1 MFDHSNKIE
10 PRRLNKLTERLER
23 VTGQHEL
30 LGYDIGTI
38 AGDLTRDERSALSML
53 CTLYRLSPQMPVEDK
68 ISLWLKGPDGDKP
81 AALTQGDLQRM
92 VSQVED
98 QLADKIADL
107 ERLVA
112 ATQRVTHEV
121 VIGGDTKEL
130 GDVHIHEA
138 FDDILAIL
146 AQRENVYLIGPAGS
160 GKTTIAEQCAKAL
173 ALQFYCYGAVKFDHD
188 IIGHIDAEGKYSQTN
203 FYRAFK
209 HGGLV
214 LMDEMDA
221 SSSNALLT
229 LNAALA
235 NDFASFPLGNDGE
248 GGMVKKHP
256 DFVVIASANTFGHG
270 ASAQYVGRN
279 PMDMATLDRFCN
291 VTMGYDE
298 SLERAIAGNDAWV
311 DYVQA
316 VRAAVEH
323 HKMRYV
329 VSPRASVKGAKLLA
343 AGMDAAKVAS
353 VTIWNKGFSETDK
366 QKIMDDIGIEVIA
379 NVEVA

>member
-23 VTGQHEL
+23 VTKSHN
-30 LGYDIGTI
+30 LGCAVQVI

-68 ISLWLKGPDGDKP
+68 ISLWLEGPDGNKP
-81 AALTQGDLQRM
+81 ATLTQDDLQRM

-98 QLADKIADL
+98 QLADQIADL
-107 ERLVA
+107 ERQVA
-112 ATQRVTHEV
+112 ATRTVRHEI
-121 VIGGDTKEL
+121 VIGDEIVDL

-138 FDDILAIL
+138 FDEILAIL

-173 ALQFYCYGAVKFDHD
+173 ALQFYCYGAIKYDHD
-188 IIGHIDAEGKYSQTN
+188 VVGYVKPDGSYSQTN
-203 FYRAFK
+203 FYKAFK

-221 SSSNALLT
+221 SSNNALLA

-248 GGMVKKHP
+248 GGMVRKHP

-298 SLERAIAGNDAWV
+298 SLERAITGNDAWV

-316 VRAAVEH
+316 VRHAVAH

-343 AGMDAAKVAS
+343 AGMDVTKVAS

-366 QKIMDDIGIEVIA
+366 QKIMDEIGIEIIA
-379 NVEVA
+379 NVEAA

>member
-1 MFDHSNKIE
+1 MFDHSTKIE
-10 PRRLNKLTERLER
+10 PRRLNKLTERLVR
-23 VTGQHEL
+23 VTDAAKLHGLSE
-30 LGYDIGTI
+30 I
-38 AGDLTRDERSALSML
+38 ADGLSRDERSALSML

-68 ISLWLKGPDGDKP
+68 ISLWLEGPDGNKP
-81 AALTQGDLQRM
+81 ATLTQGDLQRM

-98 QLADKIADL
+98 QLADQIADL
-107 ERLVA
+107 ERQVA
-112 ATQRVTHEV
+112 ATKRVTHEV
-121 VIGGDTKEL
+121 KIGGDTKEL

-138 FDDILAIL
+138 FDEILAIL

-173 ALQFYCYGAVKFDHD
+173 ALQFYCYGAIKYDHD
-188 IIGHIDAEGKYSQTN
+188 VVGYVKPDGSYSQTN
-203 FYRAFK
+203 FYKAFK

-221 SSSNALLT
+221 SSNNALLA

-248 GGMVKKHP
+248 GGMVRKHP

-298 SLERAIAGNDAWV
+298 SLERAITGNDAWV

-316 VRAAVEH
+316 VRHAVAH

-343 AGMDAAKVAS
+343 AGMDKRKVAS

-366 QKIMDDIGIEVIA
+366 QKIMDEIGIEIIA
-379 NVEVA
+379 NVEAA

>member
-1 MFDHSNKIE
+1 MFDHSNTIE
-10 PRRLNKLTERLER
+10 PRRLNKLAERLAG
-23 VTGQHEL
+23 VTQSVD
-30 LGYDIGTI
+30 LGYAVAII
-38 AGDLTRDERSALSML
+38 ADGLSRDERSALSLL

-68 ISLWLKGPDGDKP
+68 IALWVHGPDGGK
-81 AALTQGDLQRM
+81 AATLTGDDLDRM
-92 VSQVED
+92 VSQVTER
-98 QLADKIADL
+98 LESKIEDL
-107 ERLVA
+107 ERQVA
-112 ATQRVTHEV
+112 ATRTVRHEI
-121 VIGGDTKEL
+121 VIGDEIVDL
-130 GDVHIHEA
+130 GDVHVHEV
-138 FDDILAIL
+138 FDEILPTVAVG
-146 AQRENVYLIGPAGS
+146 ENVYLVGPAGS
-160 GKTTIAEQCAKAL
+160 GKTTIAKQVAEAL
-173 ALQFYCYGAVKFDHD
+173 GLDFYCYGAIKYDHD
-188 IIGHIDAEGKYSQTN
+188 VVGYVDATGAYSQTN
-203 FYRAFK
+203 FYKAFK

-221 SSSNALLT
+221 SSSNALLA

-248 GGMVKKHP
+248 GGMIEKHP

-298 SLERAIAGNDAWV
+298 SLERAIAGNDTWV

-316 VRAAVEH
+316 VRNAVAH

-343 AGMDAAKVAS
+343 AGVSPQRVAAQ
-353 VTIWNKGFSETDK
+353 TIWNKGFSETDK
-366 QKIMDDIGIEVIA
+366 QKIMDEIEVGIIA
-379 NVEVA
+379 NVEAA

>member
-1 MFDHSNKIE
+1 MFDHSTKIE

-23 VTGQHEL
+23 VTGSHEL
-30 LGYDIGTI
+30 GYAVQVI

-68 ISLWLKGPDGDKP
+68 ISLWLEGPDGNKP
-81 AALTQGDLQRM
+81 ATLTQGDLQRM

-98 QLADKIADL
+98 QLADQIADL
-107 ERLVA
+107 ERQVA
-112 ATQRVTHEV
+112 ATRTVRHEI
-121 VIGGDTKEL
+121 VIGDEIVDL

-173 ALQFYCYGAVKFDHD
+173 ALQFYCYGAIKYDHD
-188 IIGHIDAEGKYSQTN
+188 VVGYVKPDGSYSQTN
-203 FYRAFK
+203 FYKAFK

-221 SSSNALLT
+221 SSNNALLA

-248 GGMVKKHP
+248 GGMVKRHP
-256 DFVVIASANTFGHG
+256 DFVAIASANTFGHG

-298 SLERAIAGNDAWV
+298 SLERAITGNDAWV

-316 VRAAVEH
+316 VRHAVAH

-343 AGMDAAKVAS
+343 AGMDKWKVAS

-366 QKIMDDIGIEVIA
+366 QKIMDEIGIEVIA
-379 NVEVA
+379 NVEAA

>member
-10 PRRLNKLTERLER
+10 PRRLNKLTERLVR
-23 VTGQHEL
+23 VTQANND
-30 LGYDIGTI
+30 GYAVQVI

-68 ISLWLKGPDGDKP
+68 ISLWLEGPDGNKP
-81 AALTQGDLQRM
+81 ATLTQGDLQRM

-98 QLADKIADL
+98 QLADQIADL
-107 ERLVA
+107 ERQVA
-112 ATQRVTHEV
+112 ATRTVRHEI
-121 VIGGDTKEL
+121 VIGDEIVDL

-173 ALQFYCYGAVKFDHD
+173 ALQFYCYGAIKYDHD
-188 IIGHIDAEGKYSQTN
+188 VVGYVKPDGSYSQTN
-203 FYRAFK
+203 FYKAFK

-221 SSSNALLT
+221 SSNNALLA

-248 GGMVKKHP
+248 GGMVRRHP
-256 DFVVIASANTFGHG
+256 DFVAIASANTFGHG

-316 VRAAVEH
+316 VRHAVAH

-379 NVEVA
+379 NVEAA

>member
-1 MFDHSNKIE
+1 MFDHSNTIE
-10 PRRLNKLTERLER
+10 PRRLNKLAERLAG
-23 VTGQHEL
+23 VTQSVD
-30 LGYDIGTI
+30 LGYAVAII
-38 AGDLTRDERSALSML
+38 ADGLSRDERSALSLL

-68 ISLWLKGPDGDKP
+68 IALWVHGPDGGK
-81 AALTQGDLQRM
+81 AATLTGDDLDRM
-92 VSQVED
+92 VSQVTER
-98 QLADKIADL
+98 LESKIEDL
-107 ERLVA
+107 ERQVA
-112 ATQRVTHEV
+112 ATRTVRHEI
-121 VIGGDTKEL
+121 VIGDEIVDL
-130 GDVHIHEA
+130 GDVHVHEV
-138 FDDILAIL
+138 FDEILPTVAVG
-146 AQRENVYLIGPAGS
+146 ENVYLVGPAGS
-160 GKTTIAEQCAKAL
+160 GKTTIAKQVAEAL
-173 ALQFYCYGAVKFDHD
+173 GLDFYCYGAIKYDHD
-188 IIGHIDAEGKYSQTN
+188 VVGYVDATGAYSQTN
-203 FYRAFK
+203 FYKAFK

-221 SSSNALLT
+221 SSSNALLA

-248 GGMVKKHP
+248 GGMVEKHP

-298 SLERAIAGNDAWV
+298 SLERAIAGNDTWV

-316 VRAAVEH
+316 VRNAVAH

-343 AGMDAAKVAS
+343 AGVSPQRVAAQ
-353 VTIWNKGFSETDK
+353 TIWNKGFSETDK
-366 QKIMDDIGIEVIA
+366 QKIMDEIEVGIIA
-379 NVEVA
+379 NVEAA

>member
-10 PRRLNKLTERLER
+10 PRRLNKLTERLEH
-23 VTGQHEL
+23 VTQASND
-30 LGYDIGTI
+30 GYAVQVI

-68 ISLWLKGPDGDKP
+68 ISLWLEGPDGNKP

>member
-1 MFDHSNKIE
+1 MFDHSNTIE
-10 PRRLNKLTERLER
+10 ERRLTKLAERLVR
-23 VTGQHEL
+23 VTQASNYADGVQV
-30 LGYDIGTI
+30 I

-68 ISLWLKGPDGDKP
+68 ISLWLEGPDGNKP
-81 AALTQGDLQRM
+81 ATLTQGDLQRM

-98 QLADKIADL
+98 QLADQIADL
-107 ERLVA
+107 ERQVA
-112 ATQRVTHEV
+112 ATRTVRHEI
-121 VIGGDTKEL
+121 VIGDEIVDL

-138 FDDILAIL
+138 FDEILAIL

-366 QKIMDDIGIEVIA
+366 QKLMDDIGIEVIA

>member
-1 MFDHSNKIE
+1 MFDHSNTIE
-10 PRRLNKLTERLER
+10 ERRLTKLAERLVR
-23 VTGQHEL
+23 VTQASNYADGVQV
-30 LGYDIGTI
+30 I

-68 ISLWLKGPDGDKP
+68 ITLWVHGPDGDKP
-81 AALTQGDLQRM
+81 ATLTQGDLQRM

-98 QLADKIADL
+98 QLADQIADL
-107 ERLVA
+107 ERQVA
-112 ATQRVTHEV
+112 ATRTVRHEI
-121 VIGGDTKEL
+121 VIGDEIVDL

-366 QKIMDDIGIEVIA
+366 QKLMDDIGIEVIA

>member
-68 ISLWLKGPDGDKP
+68 ISLWLEGPDCNKP

-188 IIGHIDAEGKYSQTN
+188 IIGHIYAEGKYSQTN

-366 QKIMDDIGIEVIA
+366 QKIIDDIGIEVIA

>member
-23 VTGQHEL
+23 VIQANND
-30 LGYDIGTI
+30 GYAVQVI

-68 ISLWLKGPDGDKP
+68 ISLWLEGPDGNKP
-81 AALTQGDLQRM
+81 AALTQSDLQRM
-92 VSQVED
+92 VSQVEF
-98 QLADKIADL
+98 QLADQIADL
-107 ERLVA
+107 ERQVA
-112 ATQRVTHEV
+112 ATRTVRHEI
-121 VIGGDTKEL
+121 VIGDEIVDL

-173 ALQFYCYGAVKFDHD
+173 ALQFYCYGAIKYDHD
-188 IIGHIDAEGKYSQTN
+188 VVGYVKPDGSYSQTN
-203 FYRAFK
+203 FYKAFK

-221 SSSNALLT
+221 SSNNALLA

-379 NVEVA
+379 NVEAA

>member
-1 MFDHSNKIE
+1 MFDHSTKIE
-10 PRRLNKLTERLER
+10 PRRLNKLTERLVR
-23 VTGQHEL
+23 VTDAADLHGL
-30 LGYDIGTI
+30 PDIADG
-38 AGDLTRDERSALSML
+38 LSRDERSALSML

-68 ISLWLKGPDGDKP
+68 ISLWLEGPDGNKP
-81 AALTQGDLQRM
+81 ATLTQDDLQRM

-98 QLADKIADL
+98 QLADQIADL
-107 ERLVA
+107 ERQVA
-112 ATQRVTHEV
+112 ATRTVRHEI
-121 VIGGDTKEL
+121 VIGDEIVDL

-138 FDDILAIL
+138 FDEILAIL

-173 ALQFYCYGAVKFDHD
+173 ALQFYCYGAIKYDHD
-188 IIGHIDAEGKYSQTN
+188 VVGYVKPDGSYSQTN
-203 FYRAFK
+203 FYKAFK

-221 SSSNALLT
+221 SSNNALLA

-248 GGMVKKHP
+248 GGMVRKHP

-316 VRAAVEH
+316 VRHAVAH

-343 AGMDAAKVAS
+343 AGMDVTKVAS

-366 QKIMDDIGIEVIA
+366 QKIMDEIGIEVIA
-379 NVEVA
+379 NVEAA

>member
-23 VTGQHEL
+23 VTTSHP
-30 LGYDIGTI
+30 D
-38 AGDLTRDERSALSML
+38 DLTRHPDNLSRDERSALSML
-53 CTLYRLSPQMPVEDK
+53 CTLYRLSPQMPIEDK
-68 ISLWLKGPDGDKP
+68 ISLWLKGPDGGKP
-81 AALTQGDLQRM
+81 ASLASDDLDRM
-92 VSQVED
+92 VAQVTDRLES
-98 QLADKIADL
+98 KIEDL
-107 ERLVA
+107 ERQVA
-112 ATQRVTHEV
+112 ATRTVRHEI

-173 ALQFYCYGAVKFDHD
+173 SLQFYCYGAVKFDHD

-343 AGMDAAKVAS
+343 AGMDVAKVAS

-379 NVEVA
+379 NVEAA

>member
-23 VTGQHEL
+23 VTGSHEL
-30 LGYDIGTI
+30 GYAVQVI

-68 ISLWLKGPDGDKP
+68 ISLWLEGPDGNKP
-81 AALTQGDLQRM
+81 ATLTQGDLQRM
-92 VSQVED
+92 VSQVEF
-98 QLADKIADL
+98 QLADQIADL
-107 ERLVA
+107 ERQVA
-112 ATQRVTHEV
+112 ATRTVRHEI
-121 VIGGDTKEL
+121 VIGDEIVDL

-173 ALQFYCYGAVKFDHD
+173 ALQFYCYGAIKYDHD
-188 IIGHIDAEGKYSQTN
+188 VVGYVKPDGSYSQTN
-203 FYRAFK
+203 FYKAFK

-221 SSSNALLT
+221 SSNNALLA

-248 GGMVKKHP
+248 GGMVTKHP

-298 SLERAIAGNDAWV
+298 SLERAITGNDAWV

-316 VRAAVEH
+316 VRHAVAH

-366 QKIMDDIGIEVIA
+366 QKIMDDIGIEVIT
-379 NVEVA
+379 NVEAA

>member
-1 MFDHSNKIE
+1 MFDHSNTIE
-10 PRRLNKLTERLER
+10 ERRLTKLAERLVR
-23 VTGQHEL
+23 VTQASNYADGVQV
-30 LGYDIGTI
+30 I

-68 ISLWLKGPDGDKP
+68 ITLWVHGPDGGN
-81 AALTQGDLQRM
+81 AATLTQDDLQRM

-98 QLADKIADL
+98 QLADQIADL
-107 ERLVA
+107 ERQVA
-112 ATQRVTHEV
+112 ATRTVRHEI
-121 VIGGDTKEL
+121 VIGDEIVDL

-291 VTMGYDE
+291 VTMGYAE

-366 QKIMDDIGIEVIA
+366 QKLMDDIGIEVIA

>member
-1 MFDHSNKIE
+1 MFDHSNTIE
-10 PRRLNKLTERLER
+10 ERRLTKLAERLVR
-23 VTGQHEL
+23 VTQASNYADGVQV
-30 LGYDIGTI
+30 I
-38 AGDLTRDERSALSML
+38 AGALTRDERSALSML

-68 ISLWLKGPDGDKP
+68 ITLWVHGPDGGN
-81 AALTQGDLQRM
+81 AATLTQDDLQRM

-98 QLADKIADL
+98 QLADQIADL
-107 ERLVA
+107 ERQVA
-112 ATQRVTHEV
+112 ATRTVRHEI
-121 VIGGDTKEL
+121 VIGDEIVDL

-366 QKIMDDIGIEVIA
+366 QKLMDDIGIEVIA

>member
-10 PRRLNKLTERLER
+10 PRRLNKLTERLVR
-23 VTGQHEL
+23 VTQASNYADGVQV
-30 LGYDIGTI
+30 I

-53 CTLYRLSPQMPVEDK
+53 CTLYRLSPQTPIEDK
-68 ISLWLKGPDGDKP
+68 ISLWLEGPDGGKP
-81 AALTQGDLQRM
+81 ASLASDDLDRM
-92 VSQVED
+92 VAQVTDRLES
-98 QLADKIADL
+98 KIEDL
-107 ERLVA
+107 ERQVA
-112 ATQRVTHEV
+112 ATRTVRHEI

-343 AGMDAAKVAS
+343 AGMDVAKVAS

-366 QKIMDDIGIEVIA
+366 QKIMDDIGTEVIA
-379 NVEVA
+379 NVEAA

>member
-1 MFDHSNKIE
+1 
-10 PRRLNKLTERLER
+10 
-23 VTGQHEL
+23 
-30 LGYDIGTI
+30 
-38 AGDLTRDERSALSML
+38 
-53 CTLYRLSPQMPVEDK
+53 
-68 ISLWLKGPDGDKP
+68 
-81 AALTQGDLQRM
+81 M

-98 QLADKIADL
+98 QLADQIADL
-107 ERLVA
+107 ERQVA
-112 ATQRVTHEV
+112 ATRTVRHEI
-121 VIGGDTKEL
+121 VIGDEIVDL

-160 GKTTIAEQCAKAL
+160 GKPTIAEQCAKAL
-173 ALQFYCYGAVKFDHD
+173 ALQFYCSGAVKFDHD

-366 QKIMDDIGIEVIA
+366 QKLMDDIGIEVIA

>member
-1 MFDHSNKIE
+1 MFDHSNTIE
-10 PRRLNKLTERLER
+10 PRRLNKLAERLAG
-23 VTGQHEL
+23 VTQSVD
-30 LGYDIGTI
+30 LGYAVAII
-38 AGDLTRDERSALSML
+38 ADGLSRDERSALSLL

-68 ISLWLKGPDGDKP
+68 IALWVHGPDGGK
-81 AALTQGDLQRM
+81 AATLTGDDLDRM
-92 VSQVED
+92 VSQVTER
-98 QLADKIADL
+98 LESKIEDL
-107 ERLVA
+107 ERQVA
-112 ATQRVTHEV
+112 ATRTVRHEI
-121 VIGGDTKEL
+121 VIGDEIVDL
-130 GDVHIHEA
+130 GDVHVHEV
-138 FDDILAIL
+138 FDEILPAV
-146 AQRENVYLIGPAGS
+146 AVGENVYLVGPAGS
-160 GKTTIAEQCAKAL
+160 GKTTIAKQVAEAL
-173 ALQFYCYGAVKFDHD
+173 GLDFYCYGAIKYDHD
-188 IIGHIDAEGKYSQTN
+188 VVGYVDATGAYSQTN
-203 FYRAFK
+203 FYKAFK

-221 SSSNALLT
+221 SSSNALLA

-248 GGMVKKHP
+248 GGMIEKHP

-298 SLERAIAGNDAWV
+298 SLERAIAGNDTWV

-316 VRAAVEH
+316 VRNAVAH

-343 AGMDAAKVAS
+343 AGVSPQRVAAQ
-353 VTIWNKGFSETDK
+353 TIWNKGFSETDK
-366 QKIMDDIGIEVIA
+366 QKIMDEIEVGIIA
-379 NVEVA
+379 NVEAA

>member
-1 MFDHSNKIE
+1 MFDHSNTIE
-10 PRRLNKLTERLER
+10 PRRLNKLAERLAG
-23 VTGQHEL
+23 VTQSVD
-30 LGYDIGTI
+30 LGYAVAIVANG
-38 AGDLTRDERSALSML
+38 LSRDERSALSLL

-68 ISLWLKGPDGDKP
+68 IALWVHGPDGGK
-81 AALTQGDLQRM
+81 AATLTGDDLDRM
-92 VSQVED
+92 VAQVTER
-98 QLADKIADL
+98 LESKIEDL
-107 ERLVA
+107 ERQVA
-112 ATQRVTHEV
+112 ATRTVRHEI
-121 VIGGDTKEL
+121 VIGDEIVDL
-130 GDVHIHEA
+130 GDVHVHEV
-138 FDDILAIL
+138 FDEILPTVAVG
-146 AQRENVYLIGPAGS
+146 ENVYLVGPAGS
-160 GKTTIAEQCAKAL
+160 GKTTIAKQVAEAL
-173 ALQFYCYGAVKFDHD
+173 GLDFYCYGAIKYDHD
-188 IIGHIDAEGKYSQTN
+188 VVGYVDATGAYSQTN
-203 FYRAFK
+203 FYKAFK

-221 SSSNALLT
+221 SSSNALLA

-248 GGMVKKHP
+248 GGMIEKHP

-298 SLERAIAGNDAWV
+298 SLERAIAGNDTWV

-316 VRAAVEH
+316 VRNAVAH

-343 AGMDAAKVAS
+343 AGVSPQRVAAQ
-353 VTIWNKGFSETDK
+353 TIWNKGFSETDK
-366 QKIMDDIGIEVIA
+366 QKIMDEIEVGIIA
-379 NVEVA
+379 NVEAA

>member
-1 MFDHSNKIE
+1 MFDHSTKIE

-23 VTGQHEL
+23 VTGSHEL
-30 LGYDIGTI
+30 GYAVQVI

-68 ISLWLKGPDGDKP
+68 ITLWVHGPDGGN
-81 AALTQGDLQRM
+81 AATLTQDDLQRM

-98 QLADKIADL
+98 QLADQIADL
-107 ERLVA
+107 ERQVA
-112 ATQRVTHEV
+112 ATRTVRHEI
-121 VIGGDTKEL
+121 VIGDEIVDL

-173 ALQFYCYGAVKFDHD
+173 ALQFYCYGAIKYDHD
-188 IIGHIDAEGKYSQTN
+188 VVGYVKPDGSYSQTN
-203 FYRAFK
+203 FYKAFK
-209 HGGLV
+209 PGGLV

-221 SSSNALLT
+221 SSNNALLA

-248 GGMVKKHP
+248 GGMVRKHP

-270 ASAQYVGRN
+270 ASAQ
-279 PMDMATLDRFCN
+279 
-291 VTMGYDE
+291 
-298 SLERAIAGNDAWV
+298 
-311 DYVQA
+311 
-316 VRAAVEH
+316 
-323 HKMRYV
+323 
-329 VSPRASVKGAKLLA
+329 
-343 AGMDAAKVAS
+343 
-353 VTIWNKGFSETDK
+353 
-366 QKIMDDIGIEVIA
+366 
-379 NVEVA
+379 